1 MYLTKYKEWTGFNYG
16 GVDTTLKSFMETQTE
31 TIDGVEDLTEE
42 AWSSI
47 DEEIE
52 NKDKAEL
59 VQRYGTSDP
68 KKIKGIIEEKVEFE
82 RNNISLDK
90 FKQMGGMD
98 GLVKGIQDGTVSEKG
113 LKDFVTVATDGRLNT
128 DGLFKDIP
136 KYIRDMYEEL
146 GINPPSSIFDANLNP
161 PTLESLEAAYFEAN
175 PDADPNDE
183 NVRRA
188 VRLNLQHG
196 VLSQGVLNDM
206 HHSSAE
212 NVSNFVNEYANM
224 PNDKAYASLQN
235 FIIGDTKMIMKAA
248 TDASPDR
255 INNKRVKMTQLRES
269 VAKKI
274 MAFKNKFQE
283 AKKNGTSLE
292 QFITKNYTNF
302 QEKSESA
309 EQG

>member
-1 MYLTKYKEWTGFNYG
+1 
-16 GVDTTLKSFMETQTE
+16 
-31 TIDGVEDLTEE
+31 
-42 AWSSI
+42 
-47 DEEIE
+47 
-52 NKDKAEL
+52 
-59 VQRYGTSDP
+59 
-68 KKIKGIIEEKVEFE
+68 
-82 RNNISLDK
+82 
-90 FKQMGGMD
+90 
-98 GLVKGIQDGTVSEKG
+98 
-113 LKDFVTVATDGRLNT
+113 
-128 DGLFKDIP
+128 
-136 KYIRDMYEEL
+136 MYEEL

-255 INNKRVKMTQLRES
+255 INNKTVKRTSMVSS
-269 VAKKI
+269 VANKI
-274 MAFKNKFQE
+274 IAFKNKFQK
-283 AKKNGTSLE
+283 AKKNGISLE
-292 QFITKNYTNF
+292 QFIKENEKEFHSMAITLKYSRVSGVPFSAKRQRIIQTSKKKVKA
-302 QEKSESA
+302 QSKVEKSSKESTLNRLVPRSVSDA
-309 EQG
+309 IFPAPILNLLEPEVKNLVSKSPKIQKILGRFIGKGLISPNKVNELIKNMDLKSLIDKPYKLSKAINEFLNPIGKK